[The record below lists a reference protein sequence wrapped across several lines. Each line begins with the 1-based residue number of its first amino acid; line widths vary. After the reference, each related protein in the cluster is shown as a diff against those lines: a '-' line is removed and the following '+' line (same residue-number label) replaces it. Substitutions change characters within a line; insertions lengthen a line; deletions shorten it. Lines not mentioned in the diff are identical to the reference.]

1 MQTKRF
7 EPYLKDF
14 ILLSQTS
21 FNTNEITYLSIYHLK
36 ILLQSLSFVTK
47 LSLSNLIIVLN
58 PQKFEFNVTNSID
71 LTNLANGIYLNET
84 ISKSI

>member
-21 FNTNEITYLSIYHLK
+21 FNTNEITYLHI
-36 ILLQSLSFVTK
+36 
-47 LSLSNLIIVLN
+47 
-58 PQKFEFNVTNSID
+58 PFEDFT
-71 LTNLANGIYLNET
+71 A
-84 ISKSI
+84 KSILCNKTFFKQFNNSFESSEI